1 MLSTAVANAPA
12 ECSSIETAIVNPPAG
27 QTCGQYFQ
35 NYISLAGGS
44 LANPND
50 TSNCSFCQVTETNTF
65 LAGVSSS
72 GEKRLYASL
81 SEDDKA
87 ELEARVAGYEAEV
100 DKEKDVEGAG
110 VSEGKK
116 DIKYVPVWVDDK
128 VAHGHYDEYCKTS

>member
-1 MLSTAVANAPA
+1 MTSGIRSLS
-12 ECSSIETAIVNPPAG
+12 
-27 QTCGQYFQ
+27 
-35 NYISLAGGS
+35 
-44 LANPND
+44 
-50 TSNCSFCQVTETNTF
+50 VTHDQLVIGWPGDI

-100 DKEKDVEGAG
+100 DKEKDVAGAAG